1 MGDRDERT
9 VLFDESM
16 LQQYQK
22 NTTDKSSLVIVDGN
36 GIKEYDLTK
45 FQDGSYTFGRSENNS
60 IRLNSGI
67 VSGNHGDIYLQQ
79 GRFYVRDNHSS
90 NGSYIAYGTQFM
102 QMTPEQYY
110 GGDGRDMIIRLGTN
124 HSMDGID
131 PVLFLYNGRQ
141 KDGRWKTY
149 SLHDGDN
156 SIGRAADCDIRIKNV
171 AVSRYHAGIRKV
183 QNQYYVFDNGS
194 TNGVFVNGSRIV
206 KPYCLSNKDI
216 FTILNITFIYDGNVL
231 YYKVNPEGIA
241 LEIHDLNKDV
251 PAKGGKKTILDKVSL
266 SIQPNEFVAII
277 GGSGAGKTTLMT
289 AMSGFDSKV
298 TGQVYCNGTNLREN
312 FQTLKNIIGFVP
324 QQDII
329 YENITLK
336 KMLYYTAKMKMPQD
350 TSNAEIDERI
360 EEVLGMVELSE
371 HKDTYIRRL
380 SGGQKKRASIAV
392 ELLANPGLFFLDEPT
407 SGLDPGTEEHLMRTL
422 SKLSKEQEK
431 TIVMVTHTINNL
443 DLCDKVIIMGYGGR
457 LCYCGSP
464 AGIKD
469 FFRTDD
475 LVKVYD
481 IITADPKG
489 WETKFR
495 MSGINPVNAH
505 ASQEGGEPIKPRKV
519 NGFAQLGIL
528 TRRYTTLI
536 MNDMQRLALI
546 FGQPLIIGL
555 LLTLVAGT
563 GIYEKFT
570 ETQSILFTLMSG
582 GIWMGL
588 LNTIQEVNKER
599 VILKR
604 EYMGN
609 LKLPIYMLSKYIVQG
624 VISLIQAVI
633 LVVTFVLVKGT
644 PSCKGVIISNATVEM
659 IVLIFLTIYASA
671 GMGLLLSS
679 ITKSA
684 DRAMAIAP
692 FVLIIQLIFSGI
704 LFELTGATDKISYVT
719 FSRWAMESIG
729 STCNLNELEPP
740 GQEESDSVEEQFD
753 DLVATCNDAIAEMQ
767 EAYDAQINELQ
778 DAVETYS
785 ALANNPQT
793 FEEYTSE
800 PQTIEAEYEA
810 AETEEN
816 KMYVRSKAR
825 TARAWLILYGSTFLC
840 AGISVLVLRKLK
852 DEQR

>member
-1 MGDRDERT
+1 MC
-9 VLFDESM
+9 VK
-16 LQQYQK
+16 Q
-22 NTTDKSSLVIVDGN
+22 
-36 GIKEYDLTK
+36 KEYDLTK

-216 FTILNITFIYDGNVL
+216 FTILNTTFIYDGDLL

>member
-67 VSGNHGDIYLQQ
+67 VSGNQGDIYLQQ

-216 FTILNITFIYDGNVL
+216 FTILNTTFIYDGDVL

>member
-216 FTILNITFIYDGNVL
+216 FTILNTTFIYDGDVL

-519 NGFAQLGIL
+519 NGFVQLGIL

-704 LFELTGATDKISYVT
+704 LFELTGATDRISYVT

-729 STCNLNELEPP
+729 STCDLNELEPP

>member
-1 MGDRDERT
+1 MGDNERT
-9 VLFDESM
+9 VLFDEQM
-16 LQQYQK
+16 LEQYQRDK
-22 NTTDKSSLVIVDGN
+22 SSKSSLVIVDRN
-36 GIKEYDLTK
+36 GIKEYDLSQ
-45 FQDGSYTFGRSENNS
+45 FEDGAYTFGRNENNS
-60 IRLNSGI
+60 ISLNSSI
-67 VSGNHGDIYLQQ
+67 VSGNHGEIYIQ
-79 GRFYVRDNHSS
+79 GGQFFIKDNASS
-90 NGSYIAYGTQFM
+90 NGSYIAYGTQFV
-102 QMTPEQYY
+102 QMTPNQYY
-110 GGDGRDMIIRLGTN
+110 GGNGKDMIIRLGTN
-124 HSMDGID
+124 QSMDGID
-131 PVLFLYNGRQ
+131 PVLLLYTARQ
-141 KDGRWKTY
+141 ANGRWKTFE
-149 SLHDGDN
+149 LKAGDT
-156 SIGRAADCDIRIKNV
+156 SIGRAENCDIRLKNV
-171 AVSRYHAGIRKV
+171 AVSRYHAGVR
-183 QNQYYVFDNGS
+183 NANGQYYVFDNGS
-194 TNGVFVNGSRIV
+194 TNGVFVNGSRIQ
-206 KPYCLSNKDI
+206 KSYHLSNKDI
-216 FTILNITFIYDGNVL
+216 FTVLNTTFIYDGNVV

-266 SIQPNEFVAII
+266 SIEPNEFVAII

-298 TGQVYCNGTNLREN
+298 TGRVYCNGTNLREN

-336 KMLYYTAKMKMPQD
+336 KMLYYTAKMKMPED
-350 TSNAEIDERI
+350 TSTAEIDARI

-431 TIVMVTHTINNL
+431 TIIMVTHTINNL

-469 FFRTDD
+469 FFQTDD

-489 WETKFR
+489 WESRFR
-495 MSGINPVNAH
+495 MSGINQVSEH
-505 ASQEGGEPIKPRKV
+505 AAESNGEAIKPRKV
-519 NGFAQLGIL
+519 NGFTQLGIL
-528 TRRYTTLI
+528 VRRYTTLI

-555 LLTLVAGT
+555 LLTLVAGPD
-563 GIYEKFT
+563 IYQKFT

-609 LKLPIYMLSKYIVQG
+609 LKLPVYMLSKYIVQG
-624 VISLIQAVI
+624 VISLVQAVI

-644 PSCKGVIISNATVEM
+644 PSCKGVIISNATIEI

-729 STCNLNELEPP
+729 STCDLNELEPP

-767 EAYDAQINELQ
+767 EAYDEQINELQ

-810 AETEEN
+810 AETEDN

-825 TARAWLILYGSTFLC
+825 TVRSWLILYGSTFLC

>member
-1 MGDRDERT
+1 MGDNERT
-9 VLFDESM
+9 VLFDEQM
-16 LQQYQK
+16 LEQYQRDK
-22 NTTDKSSLVIVDGN
+22 SSKSSLVIVDRN
-36 GIKEYDLTK
+36 GIKEYDLSQ
-45 FQDGSYTFGRSENNS
+45 FEDGAYTFGRNENNS
-60 IRLNSGI
+60 IPLNSSI
-67 VSGNHGDIYLQQ
+67 VSGNHGEIYIQ
-79 GRFYVRDNHSS
+79 GGQFFIKDNASS
-90 NGSYIAYGTQFM
+90 NGSYIAYGTQFV
-102 QMTPEQYY
+102 QMTPNQYY
-110 GGDGRDMIIRLGTN
+110 GGNGKDMIIRLGTN
-124 HSMDGID
+124 QSMDGID
-131 PVLFLYNGRQ
+131 PVLLLYTARQ
-141 KDGRWKTY
+141 ANGRWKTFE
-149 SLHDGDN
+149 LKAGDT
-156 SIGRAADCDIRIKNV
+156 SIGRAENCDIRLKNV
-171 AVSRYHAGIRKV
+171 AVSRYHAGVR
-183 QNQYYVFDNGS
+183 NANGQYYVFDNGS
-194 TNGVFVNGSRIV
+194 TNGVFVNGSRIQ
-206 KPYCLSNKDI
+206 KSYHLSNKDI
-216 FTILNITFIYDGNVL
+216 FTVLNTTFIYDGNVV

-266 SIQPNEFVAII
+266 SIEPNEFVAII

-298 TGQVYCNGTNLREN
+298 TGRVYCNGTNLREN

-336 KMLYYTAKMKMPQD
+336 KMLYYTAKMKMPED
-350 TSNAEIDERI
+350 TSTAEIDARI

-431 TIVMVTHTINNL
+431 TIIMVTHTINNL

-469 FFRTDD
+469 FFQTDD

-489 WETKFR
+489 WESRFR
-495 MSGINPVNAH
+495 MSGINQVSEH
-505 ASQEGGEPIKPRKV
+505 AAESNGEAIKPRKV
-519 NGFAQLGIL
+519 NGFTQLGIL
-528 TRRYTTLI
+528 VRRYTTLI

-555 LLTLVAGT
+555 LLTLVAGPD
-563 GIYEKFT
+563 IYQKFT

-609 LKLPIYMLSKYIVQG
+609 LKLPVYMLSKYIVQG
-624 VISLIQAVI
+624 VISLVQAVI

-644 PSCKGVIISNATVEM
+644 PSCKGVIISNATIEI

-729 STCNLNELEPP
+729 STCDLNELEPP

-767 EAYDAQINELQ
+767 EAYDEQINELQ

-810 AETEEN
+810 AETEDN

-825 TARAWLILYGSTFLC
+825 TVRSWLILYGSTFLC

>member
-45 FQDGSYTFGRSENNS
+45 FQDGSYTFGRNENNS
-60 IRLNSGI
+60 ICLNSGI

-216 FTILNITFIYDGNVL
+216 FTILNTTFIYDGDVL

-469 FFRTDD
+469 FFQTDD

-528 TRRYTTLI
+528 IRRYTTLI
-536 MNDMQRLALI
+536 LNDMQRLALI

>member
-1 MGDRDERT
+1 M
-9 VLFDESM
+9 
-16 LQQYQK
+16 
-22 NTTDKSSLVIVDGN
+22 
-36 GIKEYDLTK
+36 
-45 FQDGSYTFGRSENNS
+45 
-60 IRLNSGI
+60 
-67 VSGNHGDIYLQQ
+67 
-79 GRFYVRDNHSS
+79 
-90 NGSYIAYGTQFM
+90 
-102 QMTPEQYY
+102 
-110 GGDGRDMIIRLGTN
+110 
-124 HSMDGID
+124 
-131 PVLFLYNGRQ
+131 
-141 KDGRWKTY
+141 
-149 SLHDGDN
+149 
-156 SIGRAADCDIRIKNV
+156 
-171 AVSRYHAGIRKV
+171 
-183 QNQYYVFDNGS
+183 
-194 TNGVFVNGSRIV
+194 
-206 KPYCLSNKDI
+206 
-216 FTILNITFIYDGNVL
+216 
-231 YYKVNPEGIA
+231 
-241 LEIHDLNKDV
+241 
-251 PAKGGKKTILDKVSL
+251 
-266 SIQPNEFVAII
+266 
-277 GGSGAGKTTLMT
+277 
-289 AMSGFDSKV
+289 
-298 TGQVYCNGTNLREN
+298 
-312 FQTLKNIIGFVP
+312 P

-336 KMLYYTAKMKMPQD
+336 KMLYYTAKMKMPED
-350 TSNAEIDERI
+350 TSTAEIDARI

-431 TIVMVTHTINNL
+431 TIIMVTHTINNL

-469 FFRTDD
+469 FFQTDD

-489 WETKFR
+489 WESRFR
-495 MSGINPVNAH
+495 MSGINQVSEH
-505 ASQEGGEPIKPRKV
+505 AAESNGEAIKPRKV
-519 NGFAQLGIL
+519 NGFTQLGIL
-528 TRRYTTLI
+528 VRRYTTLI

-555 LLTLVAGT
+555 LLTLVAGPD
-563 GIYEKFT
+563 IYQKFT

-609 LKLPIYMLSKYIVQG
+609 LKLPVYMLSKYIVQG
-624 VISLIQAVI
+624 VISLVQAVI

-644 PSCKGVIISNATVEM
+644 PSCKGVIISNATIEI

-729 STCNLNELEPP
+729 STCDLNELEPP

-767 EAYDAQINELQ
+767 EAYDEQINELQ

-810 AETEEN
+810 AETEDN

-825 TARAWLILYGSTFLC
+825 TVRSWLILYGSTFLC

>member
-9 VLFDESM
+9 VLFDESI

-216 FTILNITFIYDGNVL
+216 FTILNTTFIYDGDVL

-371 HKDTYIRRL
+371 HKDTYIRR
-380 SGGQKKRASIAV
+380 Q
-392 ELLANPGLFFLDEPT
+392 
-407 SGLDPGTEEHLMRTL
+407 
-422 SKLSKEQEK
+422 
-431 TIVMVTHTINNL
+431 
-443 DLCDKVIIMGYGGR
+443 
-457 LCYCGSP
+457 
-464 AGIKD
+464 
-469 FFRTDD
+469 
-475 LVKVYD
+475 
-481 IITADPKG
+481 
-489 WETKFR
+489 
-495 MSGINPVNAH
+495 
-505 ASQEGGEPIKPRKV
+505 
-519 NGFAQLGIL
+519 
-528 TRRYTTLI
+528 
-536 MNDMQRLALI
+536 
-546 FGQPLIIGL
+546 
-555 LLTLVAGT
+555 
-563 GIYEKFT
+563 
-570 ETQSILFTLMSG
+570 
-582 GIWMGL
+582 
-588 LNTIQEVNKER
+588 
-599 VILKR
+599 
-604 EYMGN
+604 
-609 LKLPIYMLSKYIVQG
+609 
-624 VISLIQAVI
+624 
-633 LVVTFVLVKGT
+633 
-644 PSCKGVIISNATVEM
+644 
-659 IVLIFLTIYASA
+659 
-671 GMGLLLSS
+671 LLSS
-679 ITKSA
+679 G
-684 DRAMAIAP
+684 
-692 FVLIIQLIFSGI
+692 F
-704 LFELTGATDKISYVT
+704 
-719 FSRWAMESIG
+719 
-729 STCNLNELEPP
+729 
-740 GQEESDSVEEQFD
+740 
-753 DLVATCNDAIAEMQ
+753 
-767 EAYDAQINELQ
+767 Q
-778 DAVETYS
+778 D
-785 ALANNPQT
+785 
-793 FEEYTSE
+793 
-800 PQTIEAEYEA
+800 
-810 AETEEN
+810 
-816 KMYVRSKAR
+816 
-825 TARAWLILYGSTFLC
+825 
-840 AGISVLVLRKLK
+840 
-852 DEQR
+852 

>member
-216 FTILNITFIYDGNVL
+216 FTILNTTFIYDGDVL

>member
-1 MGDRDERT
+1 MGDNERT
-9 VLFDESM
+9 VLFDEQM
-16 LQQYQK
+16 LEQYQRDK
-22 NTTDKSSLVIVDGN
+22 GSKSSLVIVDRN
-36 GIKEYDLTK
+36 GIKEYDLSQ
-45 FQDGSYTFGRSENNS
+45 FEDGAYTFGRNENNS
-60 IRLNSGI
+60 IPLNSSI
-67 VSGNHGDIYLQQ
+67 VSGNHGEIYIQ
-79 GRFYVRDNHSS
+79 GGQFFIKDNASS
-90 NGSYIAYGTQFM
+90 NGSYIAYGTQFV
-102 QMTPEQYY
+102 QMTPNQYY
-110 GGDGRDMIIRLGTN
+110 GGNGKDMIIRLGTN
-124 HSMDGID
+124 QSMDGID
-131 PVLFLYNGRQ
+131 PVLLLYTARQ
-141 KDGRWKTY
+141 ANGRWKTFE
-149 SLHDGDN
+149 LKAGDT
-156 SIGRAADCDIRIKNV
+156 SIGRAENCDIRLKNV
-171 AVSRYHAGIRKV
+171 AVSRYHAGVR
-183 QNQYYVFDNGS
+183 NANGQYYVFDNGS
-194 TNGVFVNGSRIV
+194 TNGVFVNGSRIQ
-206 KPYCLSNKDI
+206 KSYHLSNKDI
-216 FTILNITFIYDGNVL
+216 FTVLNTTFIYDGNVV

-266 SIQPNEFVAII
+266 SIEPNEFVAII

-298 TGQVYCNGTNLREN
+298 TGRVYCNGTNLREN

-336 KMLYYTAKMKMPQD
+336 KMLYYTAKMKMPED
-350 TSNAEIDERI
+350 TSTAEIDARI

-431 TIVMVTHTINNL
+431 TIIMVTHTINNL

-469 FFRTDD
+469 FFQTDD

-489 WETKFR
+489 WESRFR
-495 MSGINPVNAH
+495 MSGINQVSEH
-505 ASQEGGEPIKPRKV
+505 AAESNGEAIKPRKV
-519 NGFAQLGIL
+519 NGFTQLGIL
-528 TRRYTTLI
+528 VRRYTTLI

-555 LLTLVAGT
+555 LLTLVAGPD
-563 GIYEKFT
+563 IYQKFT

-609 LKLPIYMLSKYIVQG
+609 LKLPVYMLSKYIVQG
-624 VISLIQAVI
+624 VISLVQAVI

-644 PSCKGVIISNATVEM
+644 PSCKGVIISNATIEI

-729 STCNLNELEPP
+729 STCDLNELEPP
-740 GQEESDSVEEQFD
+740 GQEESNSVEEQFD

-767 EAYDAQINELQ
+767 EAYDEQINELQ

-800 PQTIEAEYEA
+800 PQAIEAEYEA
-810 AETEEN
+810 AETEDN

-825 TARAWLILYGSTFLC
+825 TVRSWLILYGSTFLC
-840 AGISVLVLRKLK
+840 AGVSVQVLRKLK

>member
-1 MGDRDERT
+1 MGDNERT
-9 VLFDESM
+9 VLFDEQM
-16 LQQYQK
+16 LEQYQRDK
-22 NTTDKSSLVIVDGN
+22 SSKSSLVIVYRN
-36 GIKEYDLTK
+36 GIKEYDLSQ
-45 FQDGSYTFGRSENNS
+45 FEDGAYTFGRNENNS
-60 IRLNSGI
+60 IPLNSSI
-67 VSGNHGDIYLQQ
+67 VSGNHGEIYIQ
-79 GRFYVRDNHSS
+79 GGQFFIKDNASS
-90 NGSYIAYGTQFM
+90 NGSYIAYGTQFV
-102 QMTPEQYY
+102 QMTPNQYY
-110 GGDGRDMIIRLGTN
+110 GGNGKDMIIRLGTN
-124 HSMDGID
+124 QSMDGID
-131 PVLFLYNGRQ
+131 PVLLLYTARQ
-141 KDGRWKTY
+141 ANGRWKTFE
-149 SLHDGDN
+149 LKAGDT
-156 SIGRAADCDIRIKNV
+156 SIGRAENCDIRLKNV
-171 AVSRYHAGIRKV
+171 AVSRYHAGVR
-183 QNQYYVFDNGS
+183 NANGQYYVFDNGS
-194 TNGVFVNGSRIV
+194 TNGVFVNGSRIQ
-206 KPYCLSNKDI
+206 KSYHLSNKDI
-216 FTILNITFIYDGNVL
+216 FTVLNTTFIYDGNVV

-266 SIQPNEFVAII
+266 SIEPNEFVAII

-298 TGQVYCNGTNLREN
+298 TGRVYCNGTNLREN

-336 KMLYYTAKMKMPQD
+336 KMLYYTAKMKMPED
-350 TSNAEIDERI
+350 TSTAEIDARI

-431 TIVMVTHTINNL
+431 TIIMVTHTINNL

-469 FFRTDD
+469 FFQTDD

-489 WETKFR
+489 WESRFR
-495 MSGINPVNAH
+495 MSGINQVSEH
-505 ASQEGGEPIKPRKV
+505 AAESNGEAIKPRKV
-519 NGFAQLGIL
+519 NGFTQLGIL
-528 TRRYTTLI
+528 VRRYTTLI

-555 LLTLVAGT
+555 LLTLVAGPD
-563 GIYEKFT
+563 IYQKFT

-609 LKLPIYMLSKYIVQG
+609 LKLPVYMLSKYIVQG
-624 VISLIQAVI
+624 VISLVQAVI

-644 PSCKGVIISNATVEM
+644 PSCKGVIISNATIEI

-729 STCNLNELEPP
+729 STCDLNELEPP

-767 EAYDAQINELQ
+767 EAYDEQINELQ

-810 AETEEN
+810 AETEDN

-825 TARAWLILYGSTFLC
+825 TVRSWLILYGSTFLC
-840 AGISVLVLRKLK
+840 AGVSVQVLRKLK

>member
-1 MGDRDERT
+1 MGDNERT
-9 VLFDESM
+9 VLFDEQM
-16 LQQYQK
+16 LEQYQRDK
-22 NTTDKSSLVIVDGN
+22 SSKSSLVIVDRN
-36 GIKEYDLTK
+36 GIKEYDLSQ
-45 FQDGSYTFGRSENNS
+45 FEDGAYTFGRNENNS
-60 IRLNSGI
+60 ISLNSSI
-67 VSGNHGDIYLQQ
+67 VSGNHGEIYIQ
-79 GRFYVRDNHSS
+79 GGQFFIKDNASS
-90 NGSYIAYGTQFM
+90 NGSYIAYGTQFV
-102 QMTPEQYY
+102 QMTPNQYY
-110 GGDGRDMIIRLGTN
+110 GGNGKDMIIRLGTN
-124 HSMDGID
+124 QSMDGID
-131 PVLFLYNGRQ
+131 PVLLLYTARQ
-141 KDGRWKTY
+141 ANGRWKTFE
-149 SLHDGDN
+149 LKAGDT
-156 SIGRAADCDIRIKNV
+156 SIGRAENCDIRLKNI
-171 AVSRYHAGIRKV
+171 AVSRYHAGVR
-183 QNQYYVFDNGS
+183 NANGQYYVFDNGS
-194 TNGVFVNGSRIV
+194 TNGVFVNGSRIQ
-206 KPYCLSNKDI
+206 KSYHLSNKDI
-216 FTILNITFIYDGNVL
+216 FTVLNTTFIYDGNVV

-266 SIQPNEFVAII
+266 SIEPNEFVAII

-298 TGQVYCNGTNLREN
+298 TGRVYCNGTNLREN

-336 KMLYYTAKMKMPQD
+336 KMLYYTAKMKMPED
-350 TSNAEIDERI
+350 TSTAEIDARI

-431 TIVMVTHTINNL
+431 TIIMVTHTINNL

-469 FFRTDD
+469 FFQTDD

-489 WETKFR
+489 WESRFR
-495 MSGINPVNAH
+495 MSGINQVSEH
-505 ASQEGGEPIKPRKV
+505 AAESNGEAIKPRKV
-519 NGFAQLGIL
+519 NGFTQLGIL
-528 TRRYTTLI
+528 VRRYTTLI

-555 LLTLVAGT
+555 LLTLVAGSD
-563 GIYEKFT
+563 IYQKFT

-609 LKLPIYMLSKYIVQG
+609 LRLPVYMLSKYIVQG
-624 VISLIQAVI
+624 VISLVQAVI

-644 PSCKGVIISNATVEM
+644 PSCKGVIISNATIEI

-729 STCNLNELEPP
+729 STCDLNELEPP

-767 EAYDAQINELQ
+767 EAYDEQINELQ

-810 AETEEN
+810 AETEDN

-825 TARAWLILYGSTFLC
+825 TVRSWLILYGSTFLC

>member
-1 MGDRDERT
+1 MGDNERT
-9 VLFDESM
+9 VLFDEQM
-16 LQQYQK
+16 LEQYQRDK
-22 NTTDKSSLVIVDGN
+22 SSKSSLVIVDRN
-36 GIKEYDLTK
+36 GIKEYDLSQ
-45 FQDGSYTFGRSENNS
+45 FEDGAYTFGRNENNS
-60 IRLNSGI
+60 IPLNSSI
-67 VSGNHGDIYLQQ
+67 VSGNHGEIYIQ
-79 GRFYVRDNHSS
+79 GGQFFVKDNASS
-90 NGSYIAYGTQFM
+90 NGSYIAYGTQFV
-102 QMTPEQYY
+102 QMTPNQYY
-110 GGDGRDMIIRLGTN
+110 GGNGKDMIIRLGTN
-124 HSMDGID
+124 QSMDGID
-131 PVLFLYNGRQ
+131 PVLLLYTARQ
-141 KDGRWKTY
+141 ANGRWKTFE
-149 SLHDGDN
+149 LKAGDT
-156 SIGRAADCDIRIKNV
+156 SIGRAENCDIRLKNV
-171 AVSRYHAGIRKV
+171 AVSRYHAGIR
-183 QNQYYVFDNGS
+183 NANGQYYVFDNGS
-194 TNGVFVNGSRIV
+194 TNGVFVNGSRIQ
-206 KPYCLSNKDI
+206 KSYHLSNKDI
-216 FTILNITFIYDGNVL
+216 FTVLNTTFIYDGNVV

-266 SIQPNEFVAII
+266 SIEPNEFVAII

-298 TGQVYCNGTNLREN
+298 TGRVYCNGTNLREN

-336 KMLYYTAKMKMPQD
+336 KMLYYTAKMKMPED
-350 TSNAEIDERI
+350 TSTAEIDARI

-431 TIVMVTHTINNL
+431 TIIMVTHTINNL

-469 FFRTDD
+469 FFQTDD

-489 WETKFR
+489 WESRFK
-495 MSGINPVNAH
+495 MSGINQVSEHTAESN
-505 ASQEGGEPIKPRKV
+505 GEAIKPRKV
-519 NGFAQLGIL
+519 NGFTQLGIL
-528 TRRYTTLI
+528 VRRYTTLI

-555 LLTLVAGT
+555 LLTLVAGPD
-563 GIYEKFT
+563 IYQKFT

-609 LKLPIYMLSKYIVQG
+609 LKLPVYMLSKYIVQG
-624 VISLIQAVI
+624 VISLVQAVI

-644 PSCKGVIISNATVEM
+644 PNCKGVIISNATVEI

-684 DRAMAIAP
+684 DRAMSIAP

-729 STCNLNELEPP
+729 STCDLNELEPP

-767 EAYDAQINELQ
+767 EAYDEQINELQ

-800 PQTIEAEYEA
+800 PQTIEAEYEP
-810 AETEEN
+810 AETEDN
-816 KMYVRSKAR
+816 KMYVRSKER
-825 TARAWLILYGSTFLC
+825 TARSWLILYGSTFLC

>member
-36 GIKEYDLTK
+36 GIKEYDLTM

-216 FTILNITFIYDGNVL
+216 FTILNTIFIYDGDVL

-609 LKLPIYMLSKYIVQG
+609 LKLPIYMLFKYIVQG

>member
-1 MGDRDERT
+1 MGDNERT
-9 VLFDESM
+9 VLFDEQM
-16 LQQYQK
+16 LEQYQRDK
-22 NTTDKSSLVIVDGN
+22 SSKSSLVIVDRN
-36 GIKEYDLTK
+36 GIKEYDLSQ
-45 FQDGSYTFGRSENNS
+45 FEDGAYTFGRNENNS
-60 IRLNSGI
+60 IPLNSSI
-67 VSGNHGDIYLQQ
+67 VSGNHGEIYIQ
-79 GRFYVRDNHSS
+79 GGQFFVKDNASS
-90 NGSYIAYGTQFM
+90 NGSYIAYGTQFV
-102 QMTPEQYY
+102 QMTPNQYY
-110 GGDGRDMIIRLGTN
+110 GGNGKDMIIRLGTN
-124 HSMDGID
+124 QSMDGID
-131 PVLFLYNGRQ
+131 PVLLLYTARQ
-141 KDGRWKTY
+141 ANGRWKTFE
-149 SLHDGDN
+149 LKAGDT
-156 SIGRAADCDIRIKNV
+156 SIGRAENCDIRLKNV
-171 AVSRYHAGIRKV
+171 AVSRYHAGIR
-183 QNQYYVFDNGS
+183 NANGQYYVFDNGS
-194 TNGVFVNGSRIV
+194 TNGVFVNGSRIQ
-206 KPYCLSNKDI
+206 KSYHLSNKDI
-216 FTILNITFIYDGNVL
+216 FTVLNTTFIYDGNVV

-266 SIQPNEFVAII
+266 SIEPNEFVAII

-298 TGQVYCNGTNLREN
+298 TGRVYCNGTNLREN

-336 KMLYYTAKMKMPQD
+336 KMLYYTAKMKMPED
-350 TSNAEIDERI
+350 TSTAEIDARI

-431 TIVMVTHTINNL
+431 TIIMVTHTINNL

-469 FFRTDD
+469 FFQTDD

-489 WETKFR
+489 WESRFK
-495 MSGINPVNAH
+495 MSGINQVSEH
-505 ASQEGGEPIKPRKV
+505 AAESNGEAIKPRKV
-519 NGFAQLGIL
+519 NGFTQLGIL
-528 TRRYTTLI
+528 VRRYTTLI

-555 LLTLVAGT
+555 LLTLVAGPD
-563 GIYEKFT
+563 IYQKFT

-609 LKLPIYMLSKYIVQG
+609 LKLPVYMLSKYIVQG
-624 VISLIQAVI
+624 VISLVQAVI

-644 PSCKGVIISNATVEM
+644 PSCKGVIISNATIEI

-684 DRAMAIAP
+684 DRAMSIAP

-729 STCNLNELEPP
+729 STCDLNELEPP

-767 EAYDAQINELQ
+767 EAYDEQINELQ

-800 PQTIEAEYEA
+800 PQTIEAEYEP
-810 AETEEN
+810 AETEDN

-825 TARAWLILYGSTFLC
+825 TVRSWLILYGSTFLC
-840 AGISVLVLRKLK
+840 AGVSVQVLRKLK

>member
-1 MGDRDERT
+1 MELSASEKKKKKELSNIMC
-9 VLFDESM
+9 VK
-16 LQQYQK
+16 Q
-22 NTTDKSSLVIVDGN
+22 
-36 GIKEYDLTK
+36 KEYDLTK

-216 FTILNITFIYDGNVL
+216 FTILNTTFIYDGDLL

>member
-1 MGDRDERT
+1 MGDNERT
-9 VLFDESM
+9 VLFDEQM
-16 LQQYQK
+16 LEQYQRDK
-22 NTTDKSSLVIVDGN
+22 SSKSSLVIVDRN
-36 GIKEYDLTK
+36 GIKEYDLSQ
-45 FQDGSYTFGRSENNS
+45 FEDGAYTFGRNENNS
-60 IRLNSGI
+60 ISLNSSI
-67 VSGNHGDIYLQQ
+67 VSGNHGEIYIQ
-79 GRFYVRDNHSS
+79 GGQFFIKDNASS
-90 NGSYIAYGTQFM
+90 NGSYIAYGTQFV
-102 QMTPEQYY
+102 QMTPNQYY
-110 GGDGRDMIIRLGTN
+110 GGNGKDMIIRLGTN
-124 HSMDGID
+124 QSMDGID
-131 PVLFLYNGRQ
+131 PVLLLYTARQ
-141 KDGRWKTY
+141 ANGRWKTFE
-149 SLHDGDN
+149 LKAGDT
-156 SIGRAADCDIRIKNV
+156 SIGRAENCDIRLKNV
-171 AVSRYHAGIRKV
+171 AVSRYHAGVR
-183 QNQYYVFDNGS
+183 NANGQYYVFDNGS
-194 TNGVFVNGSRIV
+194 TNGVFVNGSRIQ
-206 KPYCLSNKDI
+206 KSYHLSNKDI
-216 FTILNITFIYDGNVL
+216 FTVLNTTFIYDGNVV

-266 SIQPNEFVAII
+266 SIEPNEFVAII

-298 TGQVYCNGTNLREN
+298 TGRVYCNGTNLKEN

-336 KMLYYTAKMKMPQD
+336 KMLYYTAKMKMPED
-350 TSNAEIDERI
+350 TSTAEIDARI

-431 TIVMVTHTINNL
+431 TIIMVTHTINNL

-469 FFRTDD
+469 FFQTDD

-489 WETKFR
+489 WESRFR
-495 MSGINPVNAH
+495 MSGINQVSEH
-505 ASQEGGEPIKPRKV
+505 AAESNGEAIKPRKV
-519 NGFAQLGIL
+519 NGFTQLGIL
-528 TRRYTTLI
+528 VRRYTTLI

-555 LLTLVAGT
+555 LLTLVAGPD
-563 GIYEKFT
+563 IYQKFT

-609 LKLPIYMLSKYIVQG
+609 LKLPVYMLSKYIVQG
-624 VISLIQAVI
+624 VISLVQAVI

-644 PSCKGVIISNATVEM
+644 PSCKGVIISNATIEI

-729 STCNLNELEPP
+729 STCDLNELEPP

-767 EAYDAQINELQ
+767 EAYDEQINELQ

-810 AETEEN
+810 AETEDN

-825 TARAWLILYGSTFLC
+825 TVRSWLILYGSTFLC

>member
-1 MGDRDERT
+1 MGDNERT
-9 VLFDESM
+9 VLFDEQM
-16 LQQYQK
+16 LEQYQRDK
-22 NTTDKSSLVIVDGN
+22 SNKSSLVIVDRN
-36 GIKEYDLTK
+36 GIKEYDLSQ
-45 FQDGSYTFGRSENNS
+45 FEDGAYTFGRNENNS
-60 IRLNSGI
+60 IPLNSSI
-67 VSGNHGDIYLQQ
+67 VSGNHGEIYIQ
-79 GRFYVRDNHSS
+79 GGQFFIKDNASS
-90 NGSYIAYGTQFM
+90 NGSYIAYGTQFV
-102 QMTPEQYY
+102 QMIPNQYY
-110 GGDGRDMIIRLGTN
+110 GGNGKDMIIRLGTN
-124 HSMDGID
+124 QSMDGID
-131 PVLFLYNGRQ
+131 PVLLLYTARQ
-141 KDGRWKTY
+141 ANGRWKTFE
-149 SLHDGDN
+149 LKAGDT
-156 SIGRAADCDIRIKNV
+156 SIGRAENCDIRLKNV
-171 AVSRYHAGIRKV
+171 AVSRYHAGVR
-183 QNQYYVFDNGS
+183 NANGQYYVFDNGS
-194 TNGVFVNGSRIV
+194 TNGVFVNGSRIQ
-206 KPYCLSNKDI
+206 KSYHLSNKDI
-216 FTILNITFIYDGNVL
+216 FTVLNTTFIYDGNVV

-266 SIQPNEFVAII
+266 SIEPNEFVAII

-298 TGQVYCNGTNLREN
+298 TGRVYCNGTNLREN

-336 KMLYYTAKMKMPQD
+336 KMLYYTAKMKMPED
-350 TSNAEIDERI
+350 TSTAEIDARI

-431 TIVMVTHTINNL
+431 TIIMVTHTINNL

-469 FFRTDD
+469 FFQTDD

-489 WETKFR
+489 WESRFR
-495 MSGINPVNAH
+495 MSGINQVSEH
-505 ASQEGGEPIKPRKV
+505 ATESNGEAIKPRKV
-519 NGFAQLGIL
+519 NGFTQLGIL
-528 TRRYTTLI
+528 VRRYTTLI

-555 LLTLVAGT
+555 LLTLVAGPD
-563 GIYEKFT
+563 IYQKFT

-609 LKLPIYMLSKYIVQG
+609 LKLPVYMLSKYIVQG
-624 VISLIQAVI
+624 VISLVQAVI

-644 PSCKGVIISNATVEM
+644 PSCKGVIISNATIEI

-729 STCNLNELEPP
+729 STCDLNELEPP

-767 EAYDAQINELQ
+767 EAYDEQINELQ

-810 AETEEN
+810 AETEDN

-825 TARAWLILYGSTFLC
+825 TVRSWLILYGSTFLC
-840 AGISVLVLRKLK
+840 AAISVLVLRKLK

>member
-1 MGDRDERT
+1 MGDRDEKT
-9 VLFDESM
+9 VLFDEEM
-16 LQQYQK
+16 MQQYQSQ
-22 NTTDKSSLVIVDGN
+22 NTGRSSLVVVDQN
-36 GIKEYDLTK
+36 GINEYDLTTLA
-45 FQDGSYTFGRSENNS
+45 DGAYSFGRNDNNS
-60 IRLNSGI
+60 ISLRSSI
-67 VSGNHGDIYLQQ
+67 VSGTHGEIYLQD
-79 GRFYVRDNHSS
+79 GRFYIRDLQSS

-102 QMTPEQYY
+102 QMVPNQYY
-110 GGDGRDMIIRLGTN
+110 GGDGMDMIVRLGTN
-124 HSMDGID
+124 LSKDGID
-131 PVLFLYNGRQ
+131 PVLLLYNGRQ
-141 KDGRWKTY
+141 VDGQWKTY
-149 SLHDGDN
+149 TLHEGDN
-156 SIGRAADCDIRIKNV
+156 SIGRAEDCDIRLKNI
-171 AVSRYHAGIRKV
+171 AVSRYHAGIRMVK
-183 QNQYYVFDNGS
+183 NQFYVFDNGS
-194 TNGVFVNGSRIV
+194 TNGVFVNGSRIS

-216 FTILNITFIYDGNVL
+216 FTILNTTFIYDGNVL
-231 YYKVNPEGIA
+231 YYKVNTEGIA
-241 LEIHDLNKDV
+241 LEIHNLNKVV

-266 SIQPNEFVAII
+266 SIGANEFVAII

-298 TGQVYCNGTNLREN
+298 TGHVYCNGTNLHEN

-329 YENITLK
+329 YENITLR
-336 KMLYYTAKMKMPQD
+336 KMLYYTAKMKMPED
-350 TSNAEIDERI
+350 TSREEIEARI
-360 EEVLGMVELSE
+360 EEVLRMVELQE

-422 SKLSKEQEK
+422 SRLSKEQEK

-469 FFRTDD
+469 FFQTDD

-489 WETKFR
+489 WEARFK
-495 MSGINPVNAH
+495 MSGINTVSAQVRESN
-505 ASQEGGEPIKPRKV
+505 GEAIKPRTV
-519 NGFAQLGIL
+519 SGLSQLGIL
-528 TRRYTTLI
+528 VRRYTTLI
-536 MNDMQRLALI
+536 MNDIQRLALI

-555 LLTLVAGT
+555 LLTLVAKD
-563 GIYEKFT
+563 GIYEMFA
-570 ETQSILFTLMSG
+570 ETRSILFTLMSG

-624 VISLIQAVI
+624 VISALQAIIFVM
-633 LVVTFVLVKGT
+633 TFVAIKGAPT
-644 PSCKGVIISNATVEM
+644 CEGVIIKNATVEM
-659 IVLIFLTIYASA
+659 IVLMFLTIYASA
-671 GMGLLLSS
+671 GFGLLLSS

-692 FVLIIQLIFSGI
+692 FVLIVQLIFSGI
-704 LFELTGATDKISYVT
+704 LFELSGATEKISYLT
-719 FSRWAMESIG
+719 FSRWAMESLG
-729 STCNLNELEPP
+729 STCDLNDLEPP
-740 GQEESDSVEEQFD
+740 GQEESERVEEQFD
-753 DLVATCNDAIAEMQ
+753 DLVATCNDAIKELQ
-767 EAYDAQINELQ
+767 DGYDEQINELQ

-793 FEEYTSE
+793 FDEFVSE
-800 PQTIEAEYEA
+800 PQVIEAEFEP
-810 AETEEN
+810 AETEVDE
-816 KMYVRSKAR
+816 MYERG
-825 TARAWLILYGSTFLC
+825 TAKTLRAWIILFGSTFLFS
-840 AGISVLVLRKLK
+840 GISVLVLRKLK

>member
-1 MGDRDERT
+1 MGDNERT
-9 VLFDESM
+9 VLFDEQM
-16 LQQYQK
+16 LEQYQRDK
-22 NTTDKSSLVIVDGN
+22 GSKSSLVIVDRN
-36 GIKEYDLTK
+36 GIKEYDLSQ
-45 FQDGSYTFGRSENNS
+45 FEDGAYTFGRNENNS
-60 IRLNSGI
+60 IPLNSSI
-67 VSGNHGDIYLQQ
+67 VSGNHGEIYIQ
-79 GRFYVRDNHSS
+79 GGQFFIKDNASS
-90 NGSYIAYGTQFM
+90 NGSYIAYGTQFV
-102 QMTPEQYY
+102 QMTPNQYY
-110 GGDGRDMIIRLGTN
+110 GGNGKDMIIRLGTN
-124 HSMDGID
+124 QSMDGID
-131 PVLFLYNGRQ
+131 PVLLLYTARQ
-141 KDGRWKTY
+141 ANGRWKTFE
-149 SLHDGDN
+149 LKAGDT
-156 SIGRAADCDIRIKNV
+156 SIGRAENCDIRLKNV
-171 AVSRYHAGIRKV
+171 AVSRYHAGVR
-183 QNQYYVFDNGS
+183 NANGQYYVFDNGS
-194 TNGVFVNGSRIV
+194 TNGVFVNGSRIQ
-206 KPYCLSNKDI
+206 KSYHLSNKDI
-216 FTILNITFIYDGNVL
+216 FTVLNTTFIYDGNVV

-266 SIQPNEFVAII
+266 SIEPNEFVAII

-298 TGQVYCNGTNLREN
+298 TGRVYCNGTNLREN

-336 KMLYYTAKMKMPQD
+336 KMLYYTAKMKMPED
-350 TSNAEIDERI
+350 TSTAEIDARI

-431 TIVMVTHTINNL
+431 TIIMVTHTINNL

-469 FFRTDD
+469 FFQTDD

-489 WETKFR
+489 WESRFR
-495 MSGINPVNAH
+495 MSGINQVSEH
-505 ASQEGGEPIKPRKV
+505 AAESNGEAIKPRKV
-519 NGFAQLGIL
+519 NGFTQLGIL
-528 TRRYTTLI
+528 VRRYTTLI

-555 LLTLVAGT
+555 LLTLVAGPD
-563 GIYEKFT
+563 IYQKFT

-609 LKLPIYMLSKYIVQG
+609 LKLPVYMLSKYIVQG
-624 VISLIQAVI
+624 VISLVQAVI

-644 PSCKGVIISNATVEM
+644 PSCKGVIISNATIEI

-729 STCNLNELEPP
+729 STCDLNELEPP

-767 EAYDAQINELQ
+767 EAYDEQINELQ

-800 PQTIEAEYEA
+800 PQAIEAEYEA
-810 AETEEN
+810 AETEDN

-825 TARAWLILYGSTFLC
+825 TVRSWLILYGSTFLC
-840 AGISVLVLRKLK
+840 AGVSVQVLRKLK

>member
-1 MGDRDERT
+1 MGDNERT
-9 VLFDESM
+9 VLFDEQM
-16 LQQYQK
+16 LEQYQRDK
-22 NTTDKSSLVIVDGN
+22 SSKSSLVIVDRN
-36 GIKEYDLTK
+36 GIKEYDLSQ
-45 FQDGSYTFGRSENNS
+45 FEDGAYTFGRNENNS
-60 IRLNSGI
+60 IPLNSSI
-67 VSGNHGDIYLQQ
+67 VSGNHGEIYIQ
-79 GRFYVRDNHSS
+79 GGQFFVKDNASS
-90 NGSYIAYGTQFM
+90 NGSYIAYGTQFV
-102 QMTPEQYY
+102 QMTPNQYY
-110 GGDGRDMIIRLGTN
+110 GGNGKDMIIRLGTN
-124 HSMDGID
+124 QSMDGID
-131 PVLFLYNGRQ
+131 PVLLLYTARQ
-141 KDGRWKTY
+141 ANGRWKTFE
-149 SLHDGDN
+149 LKAGDT
-156 SIGRAADCDIRIKNV
+156 SIGRAENCDIRLKNV
-171 AVSRYHAGIRKV
+171 AVSRYHAGIR
-183 QNQYYVFDNGS
+183 NANGQYYVFDNGS
-194 TNGVFVNGSRIV
+194 TNGVFVNGSRIQ
-206 KPYCLSNKDI
+206 KSYHLSNKDI
-216 FTILNITFIYDGNVL
+216 FTVLNTTFIYDGNVV

-266 SIQPNEFVAII
+266 SIEPNEFVAII

-298 TGQVYCNGTNLREN
+298 TGRVYCNGTNLREN

-336 KMLYYTAKMKMPQD
+336 KMLYYTAKMKMPED
-350 TSNAEIDERI
+350 TSTAEIDARI

-431 TIVMVTHTINNL
+431 TIIMVTHTINNL

-469 FFRTDD
+469 FFQTDD

-489 WETKFR
+489 WESRFK
-495 MSGINPVNAH
+495 MSGINQVSEHTAESN
-505 ASQEGGEPIKPRKV
+505 GEAIKPRKV
-519 NGFAQLGIL
+519 NGFTQLGIL
-528 TRRYTTLI
+528 VRRYTTLI

-555 LLTLVAGT
+555 LLTLVAGPD
-563 GIYEKFT
+563 IYQKFT

-609 LKLPIYMLSKYIVQG
+609 LKLPVYMLSKYIVQG
-624 VISLIQAVI
+624 VISLVQAVI

-644 PSCKGVIISNATVEM
+644 PNCKGVIIFNATVEI

-729 STCNLNELEPP
+729 STCDLNELEPP

-767 EAYDAQINELQ
+767 EAYDEQINELQ

-800 PQTIEAEYEA
+800 PQTIEAEYEP
-810 AETEEN
+810 AETEDN
-816 KMYVRSKAR
+816 KMYVRSKER
-825 TARAWLILYGSTFLC
+825 TARSWLILYGSTFLC

>member
-216 FTILNITFIYDGNVL
+216 FTILNTTFIYDGDVL

-570 ETQSILFTLMSG
+570 ETQSILLTLMSG

>member
-1 MGDRDERT
+1 MGDNERT
-9 VLFDESM
+9 VLFDEQM
-16 LQQYQK
+16 LEQYQRDK
-22 NTTDKSSLVIVDGN
+22 GSKSSLVIVDRN
-36 GIKEYDLTK
+36 GIKEYDLSQ
-45 FQDGSYTFGRSENNS
+45 FEDGAYTFGRNENNS
-60 IRLNSGI
+60 IPLNSSI
-67 VSGNHGDIYLQQ
+67 VSGNHGEIYIQ
-79 GRFYVRDNHSS
+79 GGQFFIKDNASS
-90 NGSYIAYGTQFM
+90 NGSYIAYGTQFV
-102 QMTPEQYY
+102 QMIPNQYY
-110 GGDGRDMIIRLGTN
+110 GGNGKDMIIRLGTN
-124 HSMDGID
+124 QSMDGID
-131 PVLFLYNGRQ
+131 PVLLLYTARQ
-141 KDGRWKTY
+141 ANGRWKTFE
-149 SLHDGDN
+149 LKAGDT
-156 SIGRAADCDIRIKNV
+156 SIGRAENCDIRLKNV
-171 AVSRYHAGIRKV
+171 AVSRYHAGVR
-183 QNQYYVFDNGS
+183 NANGQYYVFDNGS
-194 TNGVFVNGSRIV
+194 TNGVFVNGSRIQ
-206 KPYCLSNKDI
+206 KSYHLSNKDI
-216 FTILNITFIYDGNVL
+216 FTVLNTTFIYDGNVV

-266 SIQPNEFVAII
+266 SIEPNEFVAII

-298 TGQVYCNGTNLREN
+298 TGRVYCNGTNLREN

-336 KMLYYTAKMKMPQD
+336 KMLYYTAKMKMPED
-350 TSNAEIDERI
+350 TSTAEIDARI

-431 TIVMVTHTINNL
+431 TIIMVTHTINNL
-443 DLCDKVIIMGYGGR
+443 NLCDKVIIMGYGGR

-469 FFRTDD
+469 FFQTDD

-489 WETKFR
+489 WESRFR
-495 MSGINPVNAH
+495 MSGINQVSEH
-505 ASQEGGEPIKPRKV
+505 AAESNGEAIKPRKV
-519 NGFAQLGIL
+519 NGFTQLGIL
-528 TRRYTTLI
+528 VRRYTTLI

-555 LLTLVAGT
+555 LLTLVAGPD
-563 GIYEKFT
+563 IYQKFT

-609 LKLPIYMLSKYIVQG
+609 LKLPVYMLSKYIVQG
-624 VISLIQAVI
+624 VISLVQAVI

-644 PSCKGVIISNATVEM
+644 PSCKGVLISNATIEI

-729 STCNLNELEPP
+729 STCDLNELEPP

-753 DLVATCNDAIAEMQ
+753 DLVASCNDAIAEMQ
-767 EAYDAQINELQ
+767 DAYDEQINELQ

-810 AETEEN
+810 AETEDN

-825 TARAWLILYGSTFLC
+825 TVRSWLILYGSTFLC
-840 AGISVLVLRKLK
+840 AGVSVQVLRKLK

>member
-1 MGDRDERT
+1 MGDNERT
-9 VLFDESM
+9 VLFDEQM
-16 LQQYQK
+16 LEQYQRDK
-22 NTTDKSSLVIVDGN
+22 SSKSSLVIVDRN
-36 GIKEYDLTK
+36 GIKEYDLSQ
-45 FQDGSYTFGRSENNS
+45 FEDGAYTFGRNENNS
-60 IRLNSGI
+60 IPLNSSI
-67 VSGNHGDIYLQQ
+67 VSGNHGEIYIQ
-79 GRFYVRDNHSS
+79 GGQFFIKDNASS
-90 NGSYIAYGTQFM
+90 NGSYIAYGTQFV
-102 QMTPEQYY
+102 QMTPNQYY
-110 GGDGRDMIIRLGTN
+110 GGNGKDMIIRLGTN
-124 HSMDGID
+124 QSMDGID
-131 PVLFLYNGRQ
+131 PVLLLYTARQ
-141 KDGRWKTY
+141 ANGRWKTFE
-149 SLHDGDN
+149 LKAGDT
-156 SIGRAADCDIRIKNV
+156 SIGRAENCDIRLKNV
-171 AVSRYHAGIRKV
+171 AVSRYHAGIR
-183 QNQYYVFDNGS
+183 NANGQYYVFDNGS
-194 TNGVFVNGSRIV
+194 TNGVFVNGSRIQ
-206 KPYCLSNKDI
+206 KSYHLSNKDI
-216 FTILNITFIYDGNVL
+216 FTVLNTTFIYDGNVV

-266 SIQPNEFVAII
+266 SIEPNEFVAII

-298 TGQVYCNGTNLREN
+298 TGRVYCNGTNLREN

-336 KMLYYTAKMKMPQD
+336 KMLYYTAKMKMPED
-350 TSNAEIDERI
+350 TSTAEIDARI

-431 TIVMVTHTINNL
+431 TIIMVTHTINNL

-469 FFRTDD
+469 FFQTDD

-489 WETKFR
+489 WESRFR
-495 MSGINPVNAH
+495 MSGINQVSEH
-505 ASQEGGEPIKPRKV
+505 AAESNGEAIKPRKV
-519 NGFAQLGIL
+519 NGFTQLGIL
-528 TRRYTTLI
+528 VRRYTTLI

-555 LLTLVAGT
+555 LLTLVAGPD
-563 GIYEKFT
+563 IYQKFT

-609 LKLPIYMLSKYIVQG
+609 LKLPVYMLSKYIVQG
-624 VISLIQAVI
+624 VISLVQAVI

-644 PSCKGVIISNATVEM
+644 PSCKGVIISNATIEI

-729 STCNLNELEPP
+729 STCDLNELEPP

-767 EAYDAQINELQ
+767 EAYDEQINELQ

-800 PQTIEAEYEA
+800 PQTIEAEYEP
-810 AETEEN
+810 AETEDN
-816 KMYVRSKAR
+816 KMYVRSKTR
-825 TARAWLILYGSTFLC
+825 TVRSWLILYGSTFLC

>member
-1 MGDRDERT
+1 MGDNERT
-9 VLFDESM
+9 VLFDEQM
-16 LQQYQK
+16 LEQYQRDK
-22 NTTDKSSLVIVDGN
+22 SSKSSLVIVDRN
-36 GIKEYDLTK
+36 GIKEYDLSQ
-45 FQDGSYTFGRSENNS
+45 FEDGAYTFGRNENNS
-60 IRLNSGI
+60 IPLNSSI
-67 VSGNHGDIYLQQ
+67 VSGNHGEIYIQ
-79 GRFYVRDNHSS
+79 GGQFFIKDNASS
-90 NGSYIAYGTQFM
+90 NGSYIAYGTQFV
-102 QMTPEQYY
+102 QMTPNQYY
-110 GGDGRDMIIRLGTN
+110 GGNGKDMIIRLGTN
-124 HSMDGID
+124 QSMDGID
-131 PVLFLYNGRQ
+131 PVLLLYTARQ
-141 KDGRWKTY
+141 ANGRWKTFE
-149 SLHDGDN
+149 LKAGDT
-156 SIGRAADCDIRIKNV
+156 SIGRAENCDIRLKNV
-171 AVSRYHAGIRKV
+171 AVSRYHAGVR
-183 QNQYYVFDNGS
+183 NANGQYYVFDNGS
-194 TNGVFVNGSRIV
+194 TNGVFVNGSRIQ
-206 KPYCLSNKDI
+206 KSYHLSNKDI
-216 FTILNITFIYDGNVL
+216 FTVLNTTFIYDGNVV

-266 SIQPNEFVAII
+266 SIEPNEFVAII

-298 TGQVYCNGTNLREN
+298 TGRVYCNGTNLREN

-336 KMLYYTAKMKMPQD
+336 KMLYYTAKMKMPED
-350 TSNAEIDERI
+350 TSTAEIDARI

-431 TIVMVTHTINNL
+431 TIIMVTHTINNL

-469 FFRTDD
+469 FFQTDD

-489 WETKFR
+489 WESRFR
-495 MSGINPVNAH
+495 MSGINQVSEH
-505 ASQEGGEPIKPRKV
+505 AAESNGEAIKPRKV
-519 NGFAQLGIL
+519 NGFTQLGIL
-528 TRRYTTLI
+528 VRRYTTLI

-555 LLTLVAGT
+555 LLTLVAGPD
-563 GIYEKFT
+563 IYEKFT

-609 LKLPIYMLSKYIVQG
+609 LKLPVYMLSKYIVQG
-624 VISLIQAVI
+624 VISLVQAVI

-644 PSCKGVIISNATVEM
+644 PSCKGVIISNATIEI

-729 STCNLNELEPP
+729 STCDLNELEPP

-767 EAYDAQINELQ
+767 EAYDEQINELQ

-810 AETEEN
+810 AETEDN

-825 TARAWLILYGSTFLC
+825 TVRSWLILYGSTFLC

>member
-1 MGDRDERT
+1 MAKKR
-9 VLFDESM
+9 FW
-16 LQQYQK
+16 
-22 NTTDKSSLVIVDGN
+22 
-36 GIKEYDLTK
+36 IK
-45 FQDGSYTFGRSENNS
+45 
-60 IRLNSGI
+60 
-67 VSGNHGDIYLQQ
+67 
-79 GRFYVRDNHSS
+79 
-90 NGSYIAYGTQFM
+90 A
-102 QMTPEQYY
+102 
-110 GGDGRDMIIRLGTN
+110 
-124 HSMDGID
+124 
-131 PVLFLYNGRQ
+131 
-141 KDGRWKTY
+141 
-149 SLHDGDN
+149 
-156 SIGRAADCDIRIKNV
+156 
-171 AVSRYHAGIRKV
+171 
-183 QNQYYVFDNGS
+183 
-194 TNGVFVNGSRIV
+194 
-206 KPYCLSNKDI
+206 
-216 FTILNITFIYDGNVL
+216 
-231 YYKVNPEGIA
+231 
-241 LEIHDLNKDV
+241 
-251 PAKGGKKTILDKVSL
+251 
-266 SIQPNEFVAII
+266 NEFVAII

-298 TGQVYCNGTNLREN
+298 TGHVYCNGTNLHEN

-350 TSNAEIDERI
+350 TSNQEIEERI
-360 EEVLGMVELSE
+360 EEVLRMVELSE

-489 WETKFR
+489 WETQFK
-495 MSGINPVNAH
+495 MSGINAVSGQVH
-505 ASQEGGEPIKPRKV
+505 ETSGEAIKPRTV
-519 NGFAQLGIL
+519 SGFVQLGIL
-528 TRRYTTLI
+528 VRRYTTLI
-536 MNDMQRLALI
+536 MNDVQRLALI

-555 LLTLVAGT
+555 LLTLVAGPD
-563 GIYEKFT
+563 IYRKFT

-633 LVVTFVLVKGT
+633 LVLTFVLIKGA
-644 PSCKGVIISNATVEM
+644 PDCKGVIISNATLEM

-729 STCNLNELEPP
+729 STCDLNLLDPP
-740 GQEESDSVEEQFD
+740 GQEESEQVEDQFD

-767 EAYDAQINELQ
+767 EAYDEKINELQ
-778 DAVETYS
+778 DAVELYS

-800 PQTIEAEYEA
+800 PQTIEAEYEP

-825 TARAWLILYGSTFLC
+825 TVRSWLILYGSTFLC
-840 AGISVLVLRKLK
+840 AGVSVLVLRKLK

>member
-1 MGDRDERT
+1 MGDNERT
-9 VLFDESM
+9 VLFDEQM
-16 LQQYQK
+16 LEQYQRDK
-22 NTTDKSSLVIVDGN
+22 SSKSSLVIVDRN
-36 GIKEYDLTK
+36 GIKEYDLSQ
-45 FQDGSYTFGRSENNS
+45 FEDGAYTFGRNENNS
-60 IRLNSGI
+60 IPLNSSI
-67 VSGNHGDIYLQQ
+67 VSGNHGEIYIQ
-79 GRFYVRDNHSS
+79 GGQFFIKDNASS
-90 NGSYIAYGTQFM
+90 NGSYIAYGTQFV
-102 QMTPEQYY
+102 QMTPNQYY
-110 GGDGRDMIIRLGTN
+110 GGNGKDMIIRLGTN
-124 HSMDGID
+124 QSMDGID
-131 PVLFLYNGRQ
+131 PVLLLYTARQ
-141 KDGRWKTY
+141 ANGRWKTFE
-149 SLHDGDN
+149 LKAGDT
-156 SIGRAADCDIRIKNV
+156 SIGRAENCDIRLKNV
-171 AVSRYHAGIRKV
+171 AVSRYHAGVR
-183 QNQYYVFDNGS
+183 NANGQYYVFDNGS
-194 TNGVFVNGSRIV
+194 TNGVFVNGSRIQ
-206 KPYCLSNKDI
+206 KSYHLSNKDI
-216 FTILNITFIYDGNVL
+216 FTVLNTTFIYDGNVV

-266 SIQPNEFVAII
+266 SIEPNEFVAII

-298 TGQVYCNGTNLREN
+298 TGRVYCNGTNLREN

-336 KMLYYTAKMKMPQD
+336 KMLYYTAKMKMPED
-350 TSNAEIDERI
+350 TSTAEIDARI

-431 TIVMVTHTINNL
+431 TIIMVTHTINNL

-469 FFRTDD
+469 FFQTDD

-489 WETKFR
+489 WESRFK
-495 MSGINPVNAH
+495 MSGINQVSEHTAESN
-505 ASQEGGEPIKPRKV
+505 GEAIKPRKV
-519 NGFAQLGIL
+519 NGFTQLGIL
-528 TRRYTTLI
+528 VRRYTTLI

-555 LLTLVAGT
+555 LLTLVAGPD
-563 GIYEKFT
+563 IYQKFT

-609 LKLPIYMLSKYIVQG
+609 LKLPVYMLSKYIVQG
-624 VISLIQAVI
+624 VISLVQAVI

-644 PSCKGVIISNATVEM
+644 PNCKGVIISNATVEI

-729 STCNLNELEPP
+729 STCDLNELEPP

-767 EAYDAQINELQ
+767 EAYDEQINELQ

-800 PQTIEAEYEA
+800 PQTIEAEYEP
-810 AETEEN
+810 AETEDN

-825 TARAWLILYGSTFLC
+825 TVRSWLILYGSTFLC

>member
-90 NGSYIAYGTQFM
+90 NGSYIAYGTQFI

-216 FTILNITFIYDGNVL
+216 FTILNTTFIYDGDVL

-729 STCNLNELEPP
+729 STCNLNELESP

-825 TARAWLILYGSTFLC
+825 TARSWLILYGSTFLC

>member
-1 MGDRDERT
+1 
-9 VLFDESM
+9 
-16 LQQYQK
+16 
-22 NTTDKSSLVIVDGN
+22 
-36 GIKEYDLTK
+36 
-45 FQDGSYTFGRSENNS
+45 
-60 IRLNSGI
+60 
-67 VSGNHGDIYLQQ
+67 
-79 GRFYVRDNHSS
+79 
-90 NGSYIAYGTQFM
+90 
-102 QMTPEQYY
+102 
-110 GGDGRDMIIRLGTN
+110 
-124 HSMDGID
+124 
-131 PVLFLYNGRQ
+131 
-141 KDGRWKTY
+141 
-149 SLHDGDN
+149 
-156 SIGRAADCDIRIKNV
+156 
-171 AVSRYHAGIRKV
+171 
-183 QNQYYVFDNGS
+183 
-194 TNGVFVNGSRIV
+194 
-206 KPYCLSNKDI
+206 
-216 FTILNITFIYDGNVL
+216 
-231 YYKVNPEGIA
+231 
-241 LEIHDLNKDV
+241 
-251 PAKGGKKTILDKVSL
+251 
-266 SIQPNEFVAII
+266 
-277 GGSGAGKTTLMT
+277 
-289 AMSGFDSKV
+289 
-298 TGQVYCNGTNLREN
+298 
-312 FQTLKNIIGFVP
+312 
-324 QQDII
+324 
-329 YENITLK
+329 
-336 KMLYYTAKMKMPQD
+336 
-350 TSNAEIDERI
+350 
-360 EEVLGMVELSE
+360 MVELSE

-489 WETKFR
+489 WETQFK
-495 MSGINPVNAH
+495 MSGINAVSGQVH
-505 ASQEGGEPIKPRKV
+505 ETSGEAIKPRTV
-519 NGFAQLGIL
+519 SGFVQLGIL
-528 TRRYTTLI
+528 VRRYTTLI
-536 MNDMQRLALI
+536 MNDVQRLALI

-555 LLTLVAGT
+555 LLTLVAGPD
-563 GIYEKFT
+563 IYRKFT

-633 LVVTFVLVKGT
+633 LVLTFVLIKGA
-644 PSCKGVIISNATVEM
+644 PDCKGVIISNATLEM

-729 STCNLNELEPP
+729 STCDLNLLDPP
-740 GQEESDSVEEQFD
+740 GQEESEQVEDQFD

-767 EAYDAQINELQ
+767 EAYDEKINELQ
-778 DAVETYS
+778 DAVELYS

-800 PQTIEAEYEA
+800 PQTIEAEYEP

-825 TARAWLILYGSTFLC
+825 TVRSWLILYGSTFLC
-840 AGISVLVLRKLK
+840 AGVSVLVLRKLK

>member
-1 MGDRDERT
+1 MGDREEKT

-22 NTTDKSSLVIVDGN
+22 NTTGKSSLVIVDGS
-36 GIKEYDLTK
+36 GIQEYDLSK
-45 FQDGSYTFGRSENNS
+45 FVDGAYTFGRNENNS
-60 IRLNSGI
+60 IRLNSSI
-67 VSGNHGDIYLQQ
+67 VSGNHGELYLQE
-79 GRFYVRDNHSS
+79 GRCYIRDNHSS
-90 NGSYIAYGTQFM
+90 NGSYLAYGTQFI
-102 QMTPEQYY
+102 QMAPDQYY
-110 GGDGRDMIIRLGTN
+110 GGDGRDMIVRLGTN

-131 PVLFLYNGRQ
+131 PVLLLYNGQQ
-141 KDGRWKTY
+141 KEGRWKTY

-156 SIGRAADCDIRIKNV
+156 SIGRAADCDIRLKNV
-171 AVSRYHAGIRKV
+171 AISRYHAGVRKV
-183 QNQYYVFDNGS
+183 KNQFYVFDNGS

-216 FTILNITFIYDGNVL
+216 FTILNTTFIYDGNVL

-241 LEIHDLNKDV
+241 LEVHDLNKEV

-266 SIQPNEFVAII
+266 SIGANEFVAII

-298 TGQVYCNGTNLREN
+298 TGRVYCNGTNLREN

-336 KMLYYTAKMKMPQD
+336 KMLYYTAKMKMPED
-350 TSNAEIDERI
+350 TSTAEIDARI

-431 TIVMVTHTINNL
+431 TIIMVTHTINNL

-469 FFRTDD
+469 FFQTDD

-489 WETKFR
+489 WESRFK
-495 MSGINPVNAH
+495 MSGINQVSGHTAESN
-505 ASQEGGEPIKPRKV
+505 GEAIKPRKV
-519 NGFAQLGIL
+519 NGFTQLGIL
-528 TRRYTTLI
+528 VRRYTTLI

-555 LLTLVAGT
+555 LLTLVAGPD
-563 GIYEKFT
+563 IYQKFT

-609 LKLPIYMLSKYIVQG
+609 LKLPVYMLSKYIVQG
-624 VISLIQAVI
+624 VISLVQAVI

-644 PSCKGVIISNATVEM
+644 PNCKGVIISNATVEI

-729 STCNLNELEPP
+729 STCDLNELEPP

-767 EAYDAQINELQ
+767 EAYDEQINELQ

-800 PQTIEAEYEA
+800 PQTIEAEYEP

-825 TARAWLILYGSTFLC
+825 TVRSWLILYGSTFLC

>member
-216 FTILNITFIYDGNVL
+216 FTILNTTFIYDGDVL

-825 TARAWLILYGSTFLC
+825 TARSWLILYGSTFLC

>member
-36 GIKEYDLTK
+36 GIKEYDLTM

-216 FTILNITFIYDGNVL
+216 FTILNTIFIYDGDVL